1 MSRVL
6 WCSMYVLGSDDI
18 MGDCYD
24 IHVYGVLEEFSAK
37 MEVKFM

>member
-6 WCSMYVLGSDDI
+6 WCSMYVLGSDDV

-24 IHVYGVLEEFSAK
+24 KYGVLEEFSVK